1 MWCIFVYL
9 YCNSTVH
16 QTEWMMRVNMNA
28 HTLANWPEWL
38 AVLLS
43 PTCKLTEMSPSDWID
58 RPYFLPASPA
68 MFAPLWC
75 TFMYFE
81 VVLGTF
87 WYLGVL
93 WGAFRYFEVLLGA
106 LAKLLD
112 VHQPWSLHHFAVLC
126 SARHIDLISRGRGI
140 GKSIFEPTRLV
151 FICQMATLTIT
162 LKSKSPRENDSGL
175 HGWNMH
181 PTDLKGLSDKTEV
194 LRNRNGGV
202 EDSNW
207 NTQAAVYVCNICRN

>member
-58 RPYFLPASPA
+58 RPNFLPASPA

-112 VHQPWSLHHFAVLC
+112 VQQPWSLHHYTVLWV
-126 SARHIDLISRGRGI
+126 ALH
-140 GKSIFEPTRLV
+140 
-151 FICQMATLTIT
+151 ATLTSYQEAEA
-162 LKSKSPRENDSGL
+162 LANQFSSPHAWFSFAKWQPPQEQVTQKGL
-175 HGWNMH
+175 HG
-181 PTDLKGLSDKTEV
+181 
-194 LRNRNGGV
+194 
-202 EDSNW
+202 
-207 NTQAAVYVCNICRN
+207 